1 MTHAKKKRT
10 RTYARNRLVSRTGRE
25 KLFETDGEYL
35 LKLVVSI
42 LLGTFWLKFQDPLT
56 IGGLTIAAIPL
67 GLFVGLLIVNRFEKF
82 QSDRKI
88 WYAVIILTA
97 VISFFL
103 PAGIV
108 I

>member
-10 RTYARNRLVSRTGRE
+10 RTYARNRLISRTGRE

-35 LKLVVSI
+35 LKLVLSL
-42 LLGTFWLKFQDPLT
+42 LLGTFWLKFQDPIVLNGFT
-56 IGGLTIAAIPL
+56 LAAVPL
-67 GLFVGLLIVNRFEKF
+67 GLFVGLLIVHHFEKF

-88 WYAVIILTA
+88 WYAVIILTT
-97 VISFFL
+97 VLSYFV
-103 PAGIV
+103 PAGVV